1 MAFARTALLGVML
14 ACTLPPW
21 RMAAQPAMD
30 SRQVIGAFLNGHLP
44 GSTPGTAYAAVD
56 AFPALRF
63 QDPIKM
69 VQRPSTTEMWVIG
82 QEGHVWSFD
91 RNSPTSKTLILDI
104 SDVTVGHGEGEGDSG
119 LLGIAFHPQFGQ
131 LGSANRG
138 YVYLYYSFR
147 PAGAGWSTLS
157 YNRLSR
163 FTLPDGASQID
174 RASEQ
179 VLINQFDQK
188 TWHNGGD
195 LFFGPDGFLYVVNGD
210 EGTGIPGG
218 AVSNSQKID
227 SGLFSGVL
235 RIDVDRDPSR
245 SHPIRR
251 QPVGSAMPPSGW
263 PSTYT
268 QNYYVPNDNPWIDPG
283 GSVLE
288 EFYAIG
294 LRSPHRM
301 SFDSVT
307 GSALISDTGHATAE
321 EINVL
326 ARGANYQWAYFEG
339 TAPGLV
345 PGLHGPGTEAPPL
358 YEYSNRTV
366 DGSAV
371 IGGHVYRGQAHAAD
385 LGGRYVFGDFISGKV
400 WALDWQQAGT
410 PRRWLVTLPRGGDFG
425 GLSGFGVDAEGEIY
439 MMVLGS
445 QGRIYQLQNLGTGP
459 QPPATLS
466 GTHAFSDLATLTPA
480 AGIVP
485 FSVNSPLWS
494 DGAHKMRWIALP
506 NDGAPYLADE
516 VVGYSASGDWTF
528 PAGTVLI
535 KHFELAVDE
544 TNPANHKRLETRFLV
559 RTATGWYGVTYRWRE
574 DGAEAD
580 LLPAGAAANLNIA
593 LAGGGTRAQTWTFPS
608 REDCMTCHNANTG
621 GALGPKTAQLNGLFA
636 YPSTGVTAN
645 QLATWSSIGMFDAAL
660 TAEQID
666 AAPAMAPLTDVSVS
680 PETRMRSYLDS
691 NCAQCHRPWGPMRAE
706 FDARYST
713 PLSQQNL
720 VDAVPVGDFGIAG
733 AKVVAPGS
741 PGQSL
746 LHVRMGA
753 VNQDRMPPLGRSVL
767 DQDALTVLRQWIARL
782 AGGPNSAPVLAQPAA
797 QSAPRGTA
805 VNLPMSASDADG
817 NPLSYTAVGL
827 PPGLKIDFSSG
838 VISGILSPS
847 APDANHVIVT
857 VSDGD
862 LSDQKSFD
870 WTTSEVPIP
879 AGLIGGD
886 IGDVEIPGSTTYQS
900 TTGVYTLKGSG
911 ADIFYNAD
919 GFHFASTTLTGD
931 GEITA
936 RVTSQTNTASWAK
949 AGVMI
954 RETSA
959 AGSRHATTYV
969 TPVETGN
976 GYEVIW
982 RKTTNGSTQYVGG
995 PGNNP
1000 APNNWVRLVRAG
1012 DVLTGYA
1019 SANGQAWT
1027 LVHSVNLGGL
1037 PATVAIGL
1045 VVTSANNAELGTA
1058 TFDQVR
1064 IIGSTPAS
1072 QPPAMP
1078 GGLSGAGMVDGIH
1091 LSWMDMSSNETG
1103 FEIQRRPAGGSF
1115 MLLQSTVAD
1124 DTGIADGS
1132 VLPGVTYEYRVRAT
1146 GVFGDSAWTTPVTVV
1161 AAGSATSYQLW
1172 LQAHGLPMDGSGSG
1186 GPTACPAQD
1195 GVANLIK
1202 FALGLS
1208 PSDPG
1213 YGGRLR
1219 HGTAVVGDLSYLTLT
1234 YTRPDPPPEGVT
1246 CSVEASA
1253 DLLNWSADGL
1263 VEISNVADAGLRS
1276 ITVRDGAP
1284 SGGANAGRFLRVRV
1298 TQP

>member
-1 MAFARTALLGVML
+1 
-14 ACTLPPW
+14 
-21 RMAAQPAMD
+21 
-30 SRQVIGAFLNGHLP
+30 
-44 GSTPGTAYAAVD
+44 
-56 AFPALRF
+56 
-63 QDPIKM
+63 
-69 VQRPSTTEMWVIG
+69 
-82 QEGHVWSFD
+82 
-91 RNSPTSKTLILDI
+91 
-104 SDVTVGHGEGEGDSG
+104 
-119 LLGIAFHPQFGQ
+119 
-131 LGSANRG
+131 
-138 YVYLYYSFR
+138 
-147 PAGAGWSTLS
+147 
-157 YNRLSR
+157 
-163 FTLPDGASQID
+163 
-174 RASEQ
+174 
-179 VLINQFDQK
+179 
-188 TWHNGGD
+188 
-195 LFFGPDGFLYVVNGD
+195 
-210 EGTGIPGG
+210 
-218 AVSNSQKID
+218 
-227 SGLFSGVL
+227 
-235 RIDVDRDPSR
+235 
-245 SHPIRR
+245 
-251 QPVGSAMPPSGW
+251 
-263 PSTYT
+263 
-268 QNYYVPNDNPWIDPG
+268 
-283 GSVLE
+283 
-288 EFYAIG
+288 
-294 LRSPHRM
+294 
-301 SFDSVT
+301 
-307 GSALISDTGHATAE
+307 
-321 EINVL
+321 
-326 ARGANYQWAYFEG
+326 
-339 TAPGLV
+339 
-345 PGLHGPGTEAPPL
+345 
-358 YEYSNRTV
+358 
-366 DGSAV
+366 
-371 IGGHVYRGQAHAAD
+371 
-385 LGGRYVFGDFISGKV
+385 
-400 WALDWQQAGT
+400 
-410 PRRWLVTLPRGGDFG
+410 
-425 GLSGFGVDAEGEIY
+425 
-439 MMVLGS
+439 
-445 QGRIYQLQNLGTGP
+445 
-459 QPPATLS
+459 
-466 GTHAFSDLATLTPA
+466 
-480 AGIVP
+480 
-485 FSVNSPLWS
+485 
-494 DGAHKMRWIALP
+494 
-506 NDGAPYLADE
+506 
-516 VVGYSASGDWTF
+516 
-528 PAGTVLI
+528 
-535 KHFELAVDE
+535 
-544 TNPANHKRLETRFLV
+544 
-559 RTATGWYGVTYRWRE
+559 
-574 DGAEAD
+574 
-580 LLPAGAAANLNIA
+580 
-593 LAGGGTRAQTWTFPS
+593 
-608 REDCMTCHNANTG
+608 
-621 GALGPKTAQLNGLFA
+621 
-636 YPSTGVTAN
+636 
-645 QLATWSSIGMFDAAL
+645 
-660 TAEQID
+660 
-666 AAPAMAPLTDVSVS
+666 
-680 PETRMRSYLDS
+680 
-691 NCAQCHRPWGPMRAE
+691 
-706 FDARYST
+706 
-713 PLSQQNL
+713 
-720 VDAVPVGDFGIAG
+720 
-733 AKVVAPGS
+733 
-741 PGQSL
+741 
-746 LHVRMGA
+746 
-753 VNQDRMPPLGRSVL
+753 
-767 DQDALTVLRQWIARL
+767 
-782 AGGPNSAPVLAQPAA
+782 
-797 QSAPRGTA
+797 
-805 VNLPMSASDADG
+805 MSASDADG

-1124 DTGIADGS
+1124 DTGIADGG

-1146 GVFGDSAWTTPVTVV
+1146 GVFGDSAWTTPVTVA

-1172 LQAHGLPMDGSGSG
+1172 LRAHGLPMDGSGSG